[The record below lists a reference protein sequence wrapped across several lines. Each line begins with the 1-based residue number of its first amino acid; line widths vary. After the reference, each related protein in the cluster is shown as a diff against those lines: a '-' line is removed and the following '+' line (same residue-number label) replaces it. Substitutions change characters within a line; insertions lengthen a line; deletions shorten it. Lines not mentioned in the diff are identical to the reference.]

1 MHHHPHRLVAVAL
14 ATALVGAA
22 VVGWAAPA
30 PDAPADAALLIAH
43 ALPANP
49 PIVRSTA

>member
-1 MHHHPHRLVAVAL
+1 MNHHPHRLVAVAL

-22 VVGWAAPA
+22 VVSWAGPNL
-30 PDAPADAALLIAH
+30 DSPADLAWLSAH

-49 PIVRSTA
+49 PIVRSTT